1 MGTTI
6 GVDALASTV
15 AKLLDEYGTLAKKVT
30 NQAGQKAAQK
40 GAKTLRAT
48 SPKGGKAGKAGT
60 YAKGWTVQTF
70 GGVSGNLYVIGNPSQ
85 GQLSHLLEN
94 GHALRQ
100 GGRSPAITHIAPVE
114 QQAIK
119 EFEEN
124 VRKGLS
130 SV

>member
-1 MGTTI
+1 MPTI

-15 AKLLDEYGTLAKKVT
+15 AKLLTEFETLTVKAT
-30 NQAGQKAAQK
+30 NEAGKKAADH
-40 GAKTLRAT
+40 GAKTLRST

-60 YAKGWTVQTF
+60 YARGWKVIAQ
-70 GGVSGNLYVIGNPSQ
+70 GGTTGVVYIIGNPSQ
-85 GQLSHLLEN
+85 GQLSHLLEK

-100 GGRSPAITHIAPVE
+100 GGRSPAFTHIAPVE

-124 VRKGLS
+124 IRRGIAAL
-130 SV
+130 